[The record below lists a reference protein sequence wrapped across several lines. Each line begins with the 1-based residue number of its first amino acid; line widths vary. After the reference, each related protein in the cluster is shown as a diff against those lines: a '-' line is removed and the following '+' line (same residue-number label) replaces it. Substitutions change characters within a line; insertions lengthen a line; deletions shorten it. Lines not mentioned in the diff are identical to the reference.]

1 MEYQSAT
8 SIDCNKVWVG
18 KQTWQRIYRQSTS
31 LARGRKGDML
41 SGKRTISTLLVLYYL
56 LLITEIA
63 SSQEHLMN
71 ELHTARLY
79 LQPVERS
86 DLDTLHQ
93 LIIHPDVRRFLCDGE
108 ILAKEQIEA
117 WIEESLSLF
126 ATNRFGLWI
135 VVPNLSREHSPN
147 NHFSRALIGLCGF
160 WYFHT
165 PPELELLF
173 CIAPDYWNQGFATEV
188 AQALIHY
195 GFEQL
200 TLDRIAAS
208 TDVSNTASI

>member
-1 MEYQSAT
+1 MY
-8 SIDCNKVWVG
+8 KL
-18 KQTWQRIYRQSTS
+18 QTAQ
-31 LARGRKGDML
+31 
-41 SGKRTISTLLVLYYL
+41 
-56 LLITEIA
+56 
-63 SSQEHLMN
+63 
-71 ELHTARLY
+71 LY

-86 DLDTLHQ
+86 NLDTLHQ
-93 LIIHPDVRRFLCDGE
+93 LIIHPDVRRFLCDGK

-126 ATNRFGLWI
+126 ATSHFGLWI
-135 VVPNLSREHSPN
+135 VVPNLSREHSH
-147 NHFSRALIGLCGF
+147 NHSSKALIGLCGF

-173 CIAPDYWNQGFATEV
+173 CIAPEYWNQGFATEA

-208 TDVSNTASI
+208 ADVSNTASIRVMQKLGMTEVKRSIHNGSELVHYSIAKEE